1 MEPRITTIA
10 VPRRLARTGQA
21 PLRGVNPCQPA
32 QPSSSWTASICPAST
47 RCAAMHRVSAHAFA
61 VIAEGGQDWTD
72 AVLAAID
79 ETTAIVRAPQMRWID
94 GAWLDLDRIARR
106 VHDLDAALVVDASQS
121 LEPSRS
127 IWPRCGRTSSSASAT
142 SGCSDRSAAACCG
155 SRPSIGRPA
164 ARGELDRPQGRRAVR
179 PPHRLSRRASAQ
191 GTAQRPRR
199 TNLVRAH
206 PNGHRG
212 PRADPSVA
220 ARASPRRWPQ

>member
-1 MEPRITTIA
+1 
-10 VPRRLARTGQA
+10 
-21 PLRGVNPCQPA
+21 
-32 QPSSSWTASICPAST
+32 
-47 RCAAMHRVSAHAFA
+47 MHRVSAHAFA

-142 SGCSDRSAAACCG
+142 SGCPPQWP
-155 SRPSIGRPA
+155 SRPSSRSFSGGSSITASLAAVITRIDDRLTGLNLDRLTRQHGLGCPCPPTPSTWHRRSPA
-164 ARGELDRPQGRRAVR
+164 AEYTPRFAGRRWASGPHLHTTDQDVDRLVDAV
-179 PPHRLSRRASAQ
+179 Q
-191 GTAQRPRR
+191 
-199 TNLVRAH
+199 
-206 PNGHRG
+206 
-212 PRADPSVA
+212 A
-220 ARASPRRWPQ
+220 AVG